1 MELNNRNEL
10 ADQLLKSH
18 GWEGLEAINNDPSD
32 ENFEQALELAK
43 QIHLAFRA
51 KSGKY
56 VLEHFVNTFLTKPIV
71 RPGEDAYAQ
80 GIREGRADVIR
91 QILQQIEFAKTG
103 EK

>member
-1 MELNNRNEL
+1 LNNRSEL

-43 QIHLAFRA
+43 QIHLTFTSD
-51 KSGKY
+51 SGKY
-56 VLEHFVNTFLTKPIV
+56 VLEHFVNTFLTKSIV
-71 RPGEDAYAQ
+71 RPGEDGNAN
-80 GIREGRADVIR
+80 GIREGRADVTR
-91 QILQQIEFAKTG
+91 QILQNIEFAKTG